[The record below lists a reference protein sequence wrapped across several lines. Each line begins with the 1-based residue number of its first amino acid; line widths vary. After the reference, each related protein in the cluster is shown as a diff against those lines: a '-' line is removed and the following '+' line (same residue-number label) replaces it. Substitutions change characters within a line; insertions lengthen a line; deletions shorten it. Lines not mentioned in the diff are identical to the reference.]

1 MNRQTALSI
10 LEIET
15 EFPTKD
21 EVRAAYIRQIKRNHP
36 DCFFGTNPET
46 QTIAENNTKLI
57 NEAREVL
64 EEWVSFNNR
73 SPISNSDLSR
83 KENQK
88 DDSRNN
94 SNERDSKEQDNRK
107 TQAEASHQPFKEK
120 TGNPTNNSTDQR
132 SEKKPPFS
140 HELFLV
146 SLIVFVV
153 LAIDSWFLISFI
165 LSIATGSAALF
176 FSSASIVPA
185 TLIGLA
191 GSICFK
197 YKSSTSKNRSAKKT
211 RKVRKV
217 NERAMRWLKRVG
229 IAIAWTV
236 ASIIFGVIAYTI
248 FIVMAFLLFEFTG
261 IYVYDY
267 IPLTRFQI
275 MLICLAAGIASAAY
289 LHWRQQKP
297 ERLEKP
303 SIFRRAGA
311 FLAGGIS
318 GFMAGGMALLIAGFI
333 LIILIRI
340 VAAAFDVHNSFL
352 TPAGSQTLTNI
363 WFFLSQTTGL
373 ISGIYF
379 AIHPDRI

>member
-1 MNRQTALSI
+1 MNRQTALNI

-73 SPISNSDLSR
+73 SPISNSNLSR
-83 KENQK
+83 KENQR
-88 DDSRNN
+88 DDSHNN
-94 SNERDSKEQDNRK
+94 SNERDSEEQDNRK

-120 TGNPTNNSTDQR
+120 TSNPTNNSTDQR

-140 HELFLV
+140 HDLFLA

-153 LAIDSWFLISFI
+153 LAINSWVLLSFI
-165 LSIATGSAALF
+165 LSIATGTALF

-191 GSICFK
+191 GSLCFK

-217 NERAMRWLKRVG
+217 NERAMRWLERVG
-229 IAIAWTV
+229 NTIVLTV
-236 ASIIFGVIAYTI
+236 SVIFFGVIVCI
-248 FIVMAFLLFEFTG
+248 VFIVTAFLLFEVTG

-267 IPLTRFQI
+267 IPQI
-275 MLICLAAGIASAAY
+275 IFICLAAGIASAAY

-318 GFMAGGMALLIAGFI
+318 GFMAGGMALLIAGSI
-333 LIILIRI
+333 LIILLRI
-340 VAAAFDVHNSFL
+340 VTAAFGVYISFL
-352 TPAGSQTLTNI
+352 TPAGSETLTII
-363 WFFLSQTTGL
+363 WFFLSLAIGL

>member
-83 KENQK
+83 KENQR

-107 TQAEASHQPFKEK
+107 TQAKASHQPFKEK
-120 TGNPTNNSTDQR
+120 TSNPTNNSTDQR

-140 HELFLV
+140 HDLFLA
-146 SLIVFVV
+146 SLIAFVV
-153 LAIDSWFLISFI
+153 LAINSWVLLSFI
-165 LSIATGSAALF
+165 LSIATGTALF

-191 GSICFK
+191 GSLCFK

-217 NERAMRWLKRVG
+217 NERAMRWLERVG
-229 IAIAWTV
+229 NTIVLTV
-236 ASIIFGVIAYTI
+236 SVIFFGVII
-248 FIVMAFLLFEFTG
+248 CIVFIVTAFLLFEVTG
-261 IYVYDY
+261 IYAYDY
-267 IPLTRFQI
+267 IPQI
-275 MLICLAAGIASAAY
+275 IFICLAAGIASAAY

-318 GFMAGGMALLIAGFI
+318 GFMAGGMALLIAGSI
-333 LIILIRI
+333 LIILLRI
-340 VAAAFDVHNSFL
+340 VTAAFGVYISFL
-352 TPAGSQTLTNI
+352 TPAGSETLTII
-363 WFFLSQTTGL
+363 WFFLSLAIGL

>member
-83 KENQK
+83 KENQR

-107 TQAEASHQPFKEK
+107 TQTKASHQPFKEK
-120 TGNPTNNSTDQR
+120 TSNPTNNSTNQR

-140 HELFLV
+140 HDLFLA

-153 LAIDSWFLISFI
+153 LAINSWVLLSFI
-165 LSIATGSAALF
+165 LSIATGTALF

-191 GSICFK
+191 GSLCFK

-211 RKVRKV
+211 RKVRRV
-217 NERAMRWLKRVG
+217 NERAMRWLERVG
-229 IAIAWTV
+229 NTIVLTV
-236 ASIIFGVIAYTI
+236 SVIFFWRDHMYRLYSYGVPSVRSYGH
-248 FIVMAFLLFEFTG
+248 LRLRLYPSNYLYLFSGRDRLCRLFTLAAAKIREAG
-261 IYVYDY
+261 EAVY
-267 IPLTRFQI
+267 IPSGRRFLGGRHFRI
-275 MLICLAAGIASAAY
+275 HGWRNGSFDSRLYSHNTAKNCYCGIRCLYFFSNTSGERNLDYY
-289 LHWRQQKP
+289 LVFPQ
-297 ERLEKP
+297 P
-303 SIFRRAGA
+303 S
-311 FLAGGIS
+311 
-318 GFMAGGMALLIAGFI
+318 
-333 LIILIRI
+333 
-340 VAAAFDVHNSFL
+340 NW
-352 TPAGSQTLTNI
+352 TN
-363 WFFLSQTTGL
+363 
-373 ISGIYF
+373 
-379 AIHPDRI
+379 

>member
-83 KENQK
+83 KENQR

-107 TQAEASHQPFKEK
+107 TQAKASHQPFKEK
-120 TGNPTNNSTDQR
+120 TSNPTNNSTDQR

-140 HELFLV
+140 HDFFLA

-153 LAIDSWFLISFI
+153 LAINSWVLLSFI
-165 LSIATGSAALF
+165 LSIATGTALF

-191 GSICFK
+191 GSLCFK

-211 RKVRKV
+211 RKVRRV
-217 NERAMRWLKRVG
+217 NERAMRWLERVG
-229 IAIAWTV
+229 NTIVLTV
-236 ASIIFGVIAYTI
+236 SVIFFGVII
-248 FIVMAFLLFEFTG
+248 CIVFIVTAFLLFEVTG
-261 IYVYDY
+261 IYAYDY
-267 IPLTRFQI
+267 IPQI
-275 MLICLAAGIASAAY
+275 IFICLAAGIASAAY
-289 LHWRQQKP
+289 LHWRQQKS

-318 GFMAGGMALLIAGFI
+318 GFMAGGMALLIAGSI
-333 LIILIRI
+333 LIILLRI
-340 VAAAFDVHNSFL
+340 VTAAFGVYISFL
-352 TPAGSQTLTNI
+352 TPAGSETLTII
-363 WFFLSQTTGL
+363 WFFLSLAIGL